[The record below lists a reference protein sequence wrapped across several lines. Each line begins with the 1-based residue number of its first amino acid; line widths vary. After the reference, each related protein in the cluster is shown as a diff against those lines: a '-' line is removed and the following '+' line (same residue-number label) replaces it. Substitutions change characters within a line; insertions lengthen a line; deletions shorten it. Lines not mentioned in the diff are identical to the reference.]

1 MSAGYGRVGG
11 CALYC
16 GFLEVEYINTRYT
29 KKKKKMEMM
38 PKVKQSF
45 SEPSDPHNVPHS
57 NLISQPYSF
66 EPYVSSWFDN

>member
-29 KKKKKMEMM
+29 KKKKKNGDDA
-38 PKVKQSF
+38 QSQTVFFRTIRPPQRPSLKFNF
-45 SEPSDPHNVPHS
+45 ST
-57 NLISQPYSF
+57 L
-66 EPYVSSWFDN
+66 

>member
-1 MSAGYGRVGG
+1 MCTLLWIFRSRIHQHSVHK
-11 CALYC
+11 
-16 GFLEVEYINTRYT
+16 